1 MAWSEKGNLM
11 REKNYNLE
19 LIRMVSFVLVIAI
32 HVSNYFCRGYGEIPE
47 SEYLFSLVVDTAA
60 RVSVPCF
67 FMITGAL
74 LMGRNEPLE
83 KHVKRLLRFFT
94 VLVVWSLVYYLWN
107 TFYMKSEFDLRT
119 ILYEPVEAH
128 LWYLYAMIPIYL
140 VLPFLQVMCRNFSE
154 KLEKAFFVV
163 TTGTV
168 LANYLLW
175 LMHGEFYYD
184 PPLIGDRVYVY
195 YLYAG
200 YYLYKYKDRIRL
212 SQPAAMGICLA
223 SLGAAFGITL
233 GATVARADHY
243 EGALTYGMPLIVLA
257 SAMFFLFMLRL
268 GRGKIRLGERTKKVI
283 DLFCGCSF
291 GIYLIHI
298 LFLDNYKKHM
308 EPYDLSAWIAV
319 PSLVAGIAA
328 VSFLCVW
335 LMRKTRI
342 GRKIT

>member
-1 MAWSEKGNLM
+1 M
-11 REKNYNLE
+11 
-19 LIRMVSFVLVIAI
+19 
-32 HVSNYFCRGYGEIPE
+32 
-47 SEYLFSLVVDTAA
+47 
-60 RVSVPCF
+60 
-67 FMITGAL
+67 
-74 LMGRNEPLE
+74 
-83 KHVKRLLRFFT
+83 
-94 VLVVWSLVYYLWN
+94 
-107 TFYMKSEFDLRT
+107 
-119 ILYEPVEAH
+119 
-128 LWYLYAMIPIYL
+128 
-140 VLPFLQVMCRNFSE
+140 
-154 KLEKAFFVV
+154 V

-233 GATVARADHY
+233 GATVAQSDHY